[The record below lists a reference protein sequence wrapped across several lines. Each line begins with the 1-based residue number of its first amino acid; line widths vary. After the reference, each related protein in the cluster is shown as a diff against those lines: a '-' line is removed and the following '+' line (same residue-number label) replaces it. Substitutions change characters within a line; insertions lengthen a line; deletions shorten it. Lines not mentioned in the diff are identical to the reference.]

1 MRPEEA
7 STHLERMVETAA
19 KCSATKYQLGL
30 DDNTHLNLYFN
41 KTIIRS
47 LIALRALS
55 VCLCTILPCTCK
67 NWWICL
73 LMNACASKGQVLYD
87 WKVDILSLYQQHKF
101 STICLYTITSGFKS
115 EWLFNYHLFLLPQC
129 LFRLFQIPNCRPLV
143 AFFFF
148 SFKSFPTGKNN
159 KITLHLGLEL
169 YVHFLL
175 CSDGFALIMV
185 FIGRWN
191 LLTTLKHVH
200 FTLAYLEYLKD
211 FMLAL
216 NLSLMFILVHQ
227 KKSTLCKI

>member
-1 MRPEEA
+1 MSIQA
-7 STHLERMVETAA
+7 
-19 KCSATKYQLGL
+19 
-30 DDNTHLNLYFN
+30 
-41 KTIIRS
+41 
-47 LIALRALS
+47 
-55 VCLCTILPCTCK
+55 
-67 NWWICL
+67 
-73 LMNACASKGQVLYD
+73 
-87 WKVDILSLYQQHKF
+87 
-101 STICLYTITSGFKS
+101 
-115 EWLFNYHLFLLPQC
+115 
-129 LFRLFQIPNCRPLV
+129 IPNSKLSPSGG
-143 AFFFF
+143 FFFF
-148 SFKSFPTGKNN
+148 SFKSFPTAKNN